1 MIEKI
6 ENMKT
11 LFAIDCTISL
21 NGNNLYFSK
30 LRDIKNKY
38 YNISRGDK
46 FYIWGD
52 GYFCKNESEIEAF
65 ILVKCGF
72 FKERHGYYIAEIGK
86 ETKSE
91 NFEHL
96 IIITD
101 GSVDSH
107 DIDESDRRVHEYGL
121 HFKYVSYYIIG
132 SNGDESV
139 GCPYAR
145 GNPNTIYIIDND
157 GNEKCYLGK

>member
-1 MIEKI
+1 MSEI

-38 YNISRGDK
+38 YNSSRGDK

-52 GYFCKNESEIEAF
+52 GYLCKNESEIDAF

-72 FKERHGYYIAEIGK
+72 FKERHNYYIAEIGK

-101 GSVDSH
+101 GSVCSN
-107 DIDESDRRVHEYGL
+107 DIDESDKRVLKYGL
-121 HFKYVSYYIIG
+121 HFKYVSNYIIG

-145 GNPNTIYIIDND
+145 GNQGATYKIDNY
-157 GNEKCYLGK
+157 GNEHCYQRK